1 MPMVLSADCFA
12 HSSHSSQ
19 SSLAETVG
27 VMRSEFS
34 SAHGTVIR
42 YVLQNLYSMNLLYK
56 VIIPQFNN
64 RNKARCCSLKL
75 HIHPHA
81 RYRKRFPPFFIQIT
95 RELKQPLSNETSLV
109 AIQFRVITRSRE
121 TGSCRHQTGSCRHP
135 RRKPPSSK
143 WMSCRGVRSVMPLRH
158 LMQ

>member
-56 VIIPQFNN
+56 VTVPQFNN

-95 RELKQPLSNETSLV
+95 RELKQHTVHSLERNLSRRDPVSRDH
-109 AIQFRVITRSRE
+109 AITRNWILS
-121 TGSCRHQTGSCRHP
+121 
-135 RRKPPSSK
+135 PSNWILSP
-143 WMSCRGVRSVMPLRH
+143 STA
-158 LMQ
+158 